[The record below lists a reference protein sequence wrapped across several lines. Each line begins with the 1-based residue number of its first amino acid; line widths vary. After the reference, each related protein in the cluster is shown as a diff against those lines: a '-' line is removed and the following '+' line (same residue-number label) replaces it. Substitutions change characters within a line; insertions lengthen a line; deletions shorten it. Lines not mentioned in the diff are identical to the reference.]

1 MSETLLSFSGAV
13 GGWKGT
19 PPGGSVGGT
28 VTETLLFLFFF
39 PSQTNVICLITI
51 NFFKII
57 VIIIIFISKDN
68 KRCAKCNK
76 KVTNIV
82 NRVSYVCNK
91 RK

>member
-1 MSETLLSFSGAV
+1 MKLSSASPVLLAGGKVHLVAALEGRSLKHSFFS
-13 GGWKGT
+13 
-19 PPGGSVGGT
+19 
-28 VTETLLFLFFF
+28 FF
-39 PSQTNVICLITI
+39 PSQTNVICFITI

-82 NRVSYVCNK
+82 NRVSNVCNK